1 MRQSLFTTLLLVGAI
16 AVSTIIFVYFLPDF
30 VQAGGPLVVA
40 LLTIS
45 IMLITF
51 IVERLLTLK
60 KAKGRGAMV
69 QFAVNVVER
78 VRQRDIDGALT
89 LCDDQRGS
97 CANILRAGLER
108 FRQLDRDK
116 QMDDVRKVSE
126 ITHAFDTASALE
138 IPLLERNLI
147 AMSTIAS
154 VATMIGLLG
163 TTIGMIRA
171 FRAMAK
177 QGAPDA
183 IQLALGISEALI
195 NTAGGLFGGIVGI
208 VAYNFFTDKVDK
220 FSYEIEETTHNVVQ
234 LLTGRS
240 Q

>member
-1 MRQSLFTTLLLVGAI
+1 MRQSIFTTILILGAVAI
-16 AVSTIIFVYFLPDF
+16 STIIFYYFLPKF
-30 VQAGGPLVVA
+30 VRDGGPTVIA
-40 LLTIS
+40 LMTIS
-45 IMLITF
+45 VMLITF
-51 IVERLLTLK
+51 IIERLLTLN
-60 KAKGRGAMV
+60 KAKGRGSMI

-78 VRQRDIDGALT
+78 VRQKDIEGALS

-97 CANILRAGLER
+97 LANILRAGLER
-108 FRQLDRDK
+108 FRSVERGPD
-116 QMDDVRKVSE
+116 MSE
-126 ITHAFDTASALE
+126 ERRIAEIQHAFDTASALE

-154 VATMIGLLG
+154 IATMLGLLG
-163 TTIGMIRA
+163 TTVGMIRA
-171 FRAMAK
+171 FQAMAR

-195 NTAGGLFGGIVGI
+195 NTAGGLFGGIIGI
-208 VAYNFFTDKVDK
+208 VAYNFFTNKVDG
-220 FSYEIEETTHNVVQ
+220 FSYEIDETTHNVVQ

>member
-1 MRQSLFTTLLLVGAI
+1 MRQSTFITLVLI
-16 AVSTIIFVYFLPDF
+16 AAFIVATIIYLFFLPEF
-30 VQAGGPLVVA
+30 VQKGGPLVVA
-40 LLTIS
+40 LIVIT
-45 IMLITF
+45 IMLATF
-51 IVERLLTLK
+51 IIERILTLN
-60 KAKGRGAMV
+60 KAKGRGSMV

-78 VRQRDIDGALT
+78 VRQKDIDGALS

-108 FRQLDRDK
+108 FRQVDRERD
-116 QMDDVRKVSE
+116 MAEERKVSE
-126 ITHAFDTASALE
+126 IQHAFDTASALE

-154 VATMIGLLG
+154 IATMIGLLG
-163 TTIGMIRA
+163 TTIGMIRC
-171 FRAMAK
+171 FQAMAR

-195 NTAGGLFGGIVGI
+195 NTAGGLFAAIVGI
-208 VAYNFFTDKVDK
+208 VSYNFFTNKVDT

-234 LLTGRS
+234 LLTGRA

>member
-1 MRQSLFTTLLLVGAI
+1 MRQSTFITVVLIAALVVSSIIYLF
-16 AVSTIIFVYFLPDF
+16 FLPKF
-30 VQAGGPLVVA
+30 VQDGGPTVIA
-40 LLTIS
+40 LLMVS

-51 IVERLLTLK
+51 IIERMMTLN
-60 KAKGRGAMV
+60 KAKGRGSMI

-78 VRQRDIDGALT
+78 VRQRDIDGALS

-108 FRQLDRDK
+108 FRQVDREKD
-116 QMDDVRKVSE
+116 MHEERKVSE
-126 ITHAFDTASALE
+126 IQHAFDTASALE

-154 VATMIGLLG
+154 IATMLGLLG
-163 TTIGMIRA
+163 TTVGMIRA
-171 FRAMAK
+171 FHAMAR

-195 NTAGGLFGGIVGI
+195 NTAGGLFAAIVGI
-208 VAYNFFTDKVDK
+208 VAYNFFTNKVDS

-234 LLTGRS
+234 LLTGRA